1 MRRPVTRS
9 PRACARGRVAAIVL
23 MLVSVLAPRAFAQE
37 RTLTGTVRE
46 EVSRDPIEGVVV
58 MVKGTELV
66 GVTSR
71 DGRFSIAGVPPG
83 PVQLELAGPSH
94 DALEVAVPAGENAR
108 TIFLKP
114 TVSSISLVERA
125 PVIAKMNLANGA
137 SVVKGDDLNR
147 VTAQTVDSAL
157 QGKLAGANIQSNS
170 GAPGG
175 GLQIRLRGVSTIT
188 GQADPLII
196 VDGVML
202 SNVAI
207 PSGLS
212 AVTIS
217 SRTTPINRSA
227 QDDSVNRIADLI
239 PEDIE
244 SIEVLKGASAS
255 ALYGSR
261 AANGVVIITTRRGIP
276 GQTRVSV
283 TQRVGTYQLANKLG
297 SRRFTSADEAVAAF
311 GEVARDNF
319 GDGRVFDHEE
329 ELAGRMPFAH
339 ETIVNMV
346 GGTQTTNYYTS
357 IMQRSDPGI
366 VIGTGYE
373 KQGGRLALDHKL
385 HERLRVGLSANIIHS
400 IAERGVHNNDNAGVS
415 NWVVLAS
422 TPSFFDLRQRP
433 DGTYPAN
440 PFIPSD
446 TNPLQT
452 VALSQ
457 VDEEVWR
464 VIASANAT
472 VGLWNNHPN
481 LLMWFTTLG
490 VDHFQQKNEL
500 FFPPEL
506 HFEPTDGFP
515 GTSIDANS
523 NNRNMNLAT
532 SLVHR
537 FVGRAGW
544 MVASSLGLQL
554 DRRDL
559 DSVYITSQSAARQN
573 VDFGTRV
580 TLAEQRARIADRGL
594 YLQEEVTLFNG
605 TLSLLGAVRAEQSS
619 TAGDPDELYF
629 FPKAQAAYLLPQLPG
644 PIDLLRL
651 RIAYGE
657 SGNQPRYGQ
666 KFTPVAGQNN
676 LQGAP
681 GLILR
686 GVLGNPDIRP
696 ERQREFDLGLDYVG
710 FGDRVVLET
719 SVYQKTIRD
728 LLLERFVGPSTGF
741 TREFF
746 NGGVLRNQG
755 VEAMLQL
762 TPVRTLSFEWMART
776 IFSLNRSKIVDL
788 PPGINA
794 FQVGGFGSSLGS
806 FRVQEGQSATQ
817 IVGNVA
823 RPDGTGTDLKKLGDQ
838 EPTFRMS
845 FVQAVRWGPFGASA
859 LLDWQQGSDAINLT
873 RLLYDSAANSPDFV
887 SAGMQRL
894 TDWRGNAG
902 VYIEEVTFLK
912 LRELA
917 FSYEI
922 TSRWLA
928 YAGPL
933 KTLRLALSGRNLL
946 TFTSYSGLDP
956 EVSNFGN
963 EPIARN
969 IDVAPYPPSRS
980 YWFTVN
986 AGF

>member
-1 MRRPVTRS
+1 MRRSVVRGHRVCS
-9 PRACARGRVAAIVL
+9 GGRVAAVVV
-23 MLVSVLAPRAFAQE
+23 MLLAALAPRAFAQE

-46 EVSRDPIEGVVV
+46 EGSRDPIEGAVV

-71 DGRFSIAGVPPG
+71 DGRFSIAGAPAG

-94 DALEVAVPAGENAR
+94 EPLEVAVPAGEEAR

-114 TVSSISLVERA
+114 VVSSVSLVERA

-137 SVVKGDDLNR
+137 SVVRGDDLNR

-239 PEDIE
+239 PDDIE

-283 TQRVGTYQLANKLG
+283 TQRVGTYQLSNKLG
-297 SRRFTSADEAVAAF
+297 ARRFGSADEAVAAF
-311 GEVARDNF
+311 GETAREPF
-319 GDGRVFDHEE
+319 MQGRVFDHEE
-329 ELAGRMPFAH
+329 QLAGRMPFAH

-357 IMQRSDPGI
+357 MMQRSDPGI
-366 VIGTGYE
+366 VLGTGYE

-385 HERLRVGLSANIIHS
+385 GDRLRVGMSANVIHS
-400 IAERGVHNNDNAGVS
+400 VADRGVHNNDNAAVS

-422 TPSFFDLRQRP
+422 TPSFFDLGQRP

-440 PFIPSD
+440 PFVASD

-452 VALSQ
+452 AALAK

-464 VIASANAT
+464 VIASANASLS
-472 VGLWNNHPN
+472 LWNNHPN
-481 LLMWFTTLG
+481 LLMWFATLG
-490 VDHFQQKNEL
+490 VDQFQQKNKL

-506 HFEPTDGFP
+506 HFEPSDGFP
-515 GTSIDANS
+515 GTSIDATS
-523 NNRNMNLAT
+523 NNRNLNLAT

-537 FVGRAGW
+537 YSGGAGW
-544 MVASSLGLQL
+544 MMATSLGLQL
-554 DRRDL
+554 ELRDL

-580 TLAEQRARIADRGL
+580 ALAEQRTRIADRGL

-605 TLSLLGAVRAEQSS
+605 ALSLLGAVRAEQSS
-619 TAGDPDELYF
+619 TVGDPDEIYL
-629 FPKAQAAYLLPQLPG
+629 FPKAQAAYLLPPFTAS
-644 PIDLLRL
+644 IDLLRL

-681 GLILR
+681 GFILR
-686 GVLGNPDIRP
+686 GVLGNPDIKP
-696 ERQREFDLGLDYVG
+696 ERQRELDVGLDFVG
-710 FGDRVVLET
+710 FGDRLVLET

-746 NGGVLRNQG
+746 NGGVLRNRG

-762 TPVRTLSFEWMART
+762 TPVRTASFEWMART
-776 IFSLNRSKIVDL
+776 IFSLNRSKVVDL
-788 PPGINA
+788 PINA

-823 RPDGTGTDLKKLGDQ
+823 RPDGSGVDLKKLGDQ

-845 FVQAVRWGPFGASA
+845 FVQAVKWGPFGASA
-859 LLDWQQGSDAINLT
+859 LLDWQQGSDIINLT
-873 RLLYDSAANSPDFV
+873 RLLYDSAANSPDFTT
-887 SAGMQRL
+887 AGMQRL

-902 VYIEEVTFLK
+902 VYIEEASFLK

-917 FSYEI
+917 FTYDLA
-922 TSRWLA
+922 SRWLA

-980 YWFTVN
+980 FWFTVT